1 MENTLLKTKKLIS
14 GIDSTSE
21 HKMLGIYKNIQKEI
35 KTFSLIPCGYSRV
48 NKYSN
53 IFIVKYFK

>member
-1 MENTLLKTKKLIS
+1 
-14 GIDSTSE
+14 
-21 HKMLGIYKNIQKEI
+21 MLGIYKNIQKEI

-53 IFIVKYFK
+53 IFIVKYF